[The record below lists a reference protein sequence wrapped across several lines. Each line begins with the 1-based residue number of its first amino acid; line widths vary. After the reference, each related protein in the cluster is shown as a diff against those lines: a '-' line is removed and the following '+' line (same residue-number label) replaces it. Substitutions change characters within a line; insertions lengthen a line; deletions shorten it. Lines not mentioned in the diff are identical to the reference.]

1 MRLTRAEIKNFRS
14 IEDLHFSFEPKC
26 RVLVGINE
34 SGKSNILRALSL
46 LDADVKITPGDLREI
61 RPNEKPYDQAYVRF
75 VFTIDADD
83 KTRVLK
89 SIASRVAGD
98 FRKQAILQ
106 IGSERHTVESFVNTR
121 TETLYQVKLIEKK
134 RSYSYWSL
142 PGNAKILRPWQ
153 WVSGPRTTDADLRK
167 PIIIN
172 PKEANA
178 VGYQLKDFAVDDLNH
193 LVAGEF
199 HKILS
204 EKIPTV
210 IFWRYNE
217 DQLLPGH
224 INTNAFAADPD
235 VCVPLKHMF
244 HLAGYRD
251 VQATI
256 AEAAKRSNGMRNLLK
271 RVSQRSTQHL
281 HQVWREYRE
290 IDLEV
295 IQNGDRIDAHVID
308 RYNTYDLARRSD
320 GFKRFVAFLLHI
332 SAKVRSNNLT
342 NTLYLDDEPDA
353 GLHPSGA
360 RYLRDE
366 LVKVSD
372 NNYVVYATHSIFMID
387 GDHLGRHLIVAK
399 RNEVT
404 TAEQANESNFSN
416 EEVLFNALGYSLF
429 EQLRLVNLVFEGWRD
444 KQVFEVAL
452 KSRATNHKAIAESF
466 SNVGRCYARGVKDV
480 GRITA
485 MLELARRKC
494 VILTDC
500 DPPAREQQ
508 RIYKGFGEW
517 LRYDQV
523 LGGCGAITG
532 EDFVRGDA
540 FKKVLDEIRSEQ
552 PNSATLSSWQ
562 FAKSSGKLST
572 IVQWLAAAGLQ
583 PDAIKLALDRIRERV
598 FSNLRPEDIEE
609 SYLALVTALA
619 ARLPSSN

>member
-1 MRLTRAEIKNFRS
+1 MRLTRAEIRNFRS
-14 IEDLHFSFEPKC
+14 IETLHFSFEPKC

-46 LDADVKITPGDLREI
+46 LDPEVKITAGDLREI

-75 VFTIDADD
+75 VFTVDSDD
-83 KTRVLK
+83 KIRVLK
-89 SIASRVAGD
+89 SIASRIAGD
-98 FRKQAILQ
+98 FRKHPIIQ
-106 IGSERHTVESFVNTR
+106 IGGQRHTVESFINTR
-121 TETLYQVKLIEKK
+121 TETLYQVKLAEKK
-134 RSYSYWSL
+134 RSYSYWAVN
-142 PGNAKILRPWQ
+142 GNAKILPPWQ
-153 WVSGPRTTDADLRK
+153 WVSGPRTDADQKK
-167 PIIIN
+167 PTIIN
-172 PKEANA
+172 PKEVHA
-178 VGYQLKDFAVDDLNH
+178 VGYQLKDFAVEDLLH
-193 LVAGEF
+193 LVAAEF
-199 HKILS
+199 NKVLS
-204 EKIPTV
+204 EKMPTV
-210 IFWRYNE
+210 IFWRYSE
-217 DQLLPGH
+217 DQLLPGQ
-224 INTNAFAADPD
+224 INTSAFAADPD

-244 HLAGYRD
+244 YLAGYRD
-251 VQATI
+251 VSATI
-256 AEAAKRSNGMRNLLK
+256 TDASKRPNGMRNLLK

-281 HQVWREYRE
+281 HQVWKEYRE

-366 LVKVSD
+366 LVKVSA
-372 NNYVVYATHSIFMID
+372 NNHVVYATHSIFMID
-387 GDHLGRHLIVAK
+387 GDNLGRHLIVAK

-444 KQVFEVAL
+444 KQLFEVAL
-452 KSRATNHKAIAESF
+452 KSRSPNHKAIAESF
-466 SNVGRCYARGVKDV
+466 SNVGRCYARGVRDV

-494 VILTDC
+494 LILTDA

-523 LGGCGAITG
+523 LAGCDAITG
-532 EDFVRGDA
+532 EDFVKGDS

-552 PNSATLSSWQ
+552 PNSATLSPWQ
-562 FAKSSGKLST
+562 FGKGSGKLST
-572 IVQWLAAAGLQ
+572 IMRWLTEAGLES
-583 PDAIKLALDRIRERV
+583 DGIKAVLDRIREGV
-598 FSNLRPEDIEE
+598 FANLKPEDIEE
-609 SYLALVTALA
+609 SYFALLAGLA
-619 ARLPSSN
+619 ARLPTAN